1 MAGSI
6 KGITIQLGAD
16 TTKLSNAL
24 NTANKSIKA
33 TQTGLKSVEKA
44 LKLDPTNINLLKDK
58 QQLLAD
64 KVADTTTKLDALKQ
78 AQSQLDAQGV
88 DKNSKE
94 YQELQRDID
103 LCEEYCIG
111 PLFNSCS
118 TIYGIEKSKNIFY
131 LTFKD
136 KIKETNKKLMELTNY
151 EKFIDSQFLQ
161 EYIEFG
167 KIKAFLDSDNLD
179 KLSELSTEEI
189 NECLLYC
196 NNNLFRA
203 ALYLI
208 KFKDIET
215 SSNLSPIHPQNL
227 DEKFIEKNKAI
238 IKLDVYRTFPS
249 LKIFENKLFSKNI
262 HSILLEFSNRGQ
274 NMGYYQGMN
283 FICLYLMLLFGAEE
297 EISVYAM
304 IKLFSLKSKIYNINF
319 EELFINDFCLLRNYM
334 KLIHEK
340 IDELYPDFNNHL
352 EKIGVIDEIWYWK
365 WIELCFLTSVGYDV
379 ASKIIDIVFAYGVD
393 SLVGICLAV
402 IEIFYEDIKKCEDLV
417 GFNQIINNG
426 EIKMNKKQKEKF
438 YKIVF
443 NDIKTNKYNLL

>member
-1 MAGSI
+1 MGCAGSSAVVI
-6 KGITIQLGAD
+6 ISSKIREFPPPKYNDINLD
-16 TTKLSNAL
+16 L
-24 NTANKSIKA
+24 NTYNPKPF
-33 TQTGLKSVEKA
+33 Q
-44 LKLDPTNINLLKDK
+44 NI
-58 QQLLAD
+58 
-64 KVADTTTKLDALKQ
+64 
-78 AQSQLDAQGV
+78 
-88 DKNSKE
+88 
-94 YQELQRDID
+94 DID

-131 LTFKD
+131 STFKD

-417 GFNQIINNG
+417 VFKQIINNG

>member
-1 MAGSI
+1 MGCAGDRAI
-6 KGITIQLGAD
+6 EVI
-16 TTKLSNAL
+16 SNKMREFPPPQYNDINVDL
-24 NTANKSIKA
+24 NTYNPKPF
-33 TQTGLKSVEKA
+33 Q
-44 LKLDPTNINLLKDK
+44 NI
-58 QQLLAD
+58 
-64 KVADTTTKLDALKQ
+64 
-78 AQSQLDAQGV
+78 
-88 DKNSKE
+88 
-94 YQELQRDID
+94 DID

-111 PLFNSCS
+111 PLFNCCS
-118 TIYGIEKSKNIFY
+118 SIYGIEKSKNIFY
-131 LTFKD
+131 STFKD

-151 EKFIDSQFLQ
+151 EKFIDSQFL
-161 EYIEFG
+161 EDYLEFD
-167 KIKAFLDSDNLD
+167 KIKSFLDSNNLD
-179 KLSELSTEEI
+179 KLSQLSTEEI

-208 KFKDIET
+208 KFKDIEI
-215 SSNLSPIHPQNL
+215 SPNLCPIHPKNL

-304 IKLFSLKSKIYNINF
+304 IKLFSLKSKLYNINF

-379 ASKIIDIVFAYGVD
+379 ASKIIDIVFSYGVD

-402 IEIFYEDIKKCEDLV
+402 IEMFYEDIKKCEDLV

-438 YKIVF
+438 FKIVF
-443 NDIKTNKYNLL
+443 KDIKTNKYNLL

>member
-1 MAGSI
+1 MGCAGSSAVVI
-6 KGITIQLGAD
+6 ISSKIREFPPPKYNDINLD
-16 TTKLSNAL
+16 L
-24 NTANKSIKA
+24 NTYNPKPF
-33 TQTGLKSVEKA
+33 Q
-44 LKLDPTNINLLKDK
+44 NI
-58 QQLLAD
+58 
-64 KVADTTTKLDALKQ
+64 
-78 AQSQLDAQGV
+78 
-88 DKNSKE
+88 
-94 YQELQRDID
+94 DID

-131 LTFKD
+131 STFKD

-215 SSNLSPIHPQNL
+215 SSNLSPIHPQDL

>member
-1 MAGSI
+1 MGCAGSSAVVI
-6 KGITIQLGAD
+6 ISSKIREFPPPKYNDINLD
-16 TTKLSNAL
+16 L
-24 NTANKSIKA
+24 NTYNPKPF
-33 TQTGLKSVEKA
+33 Q
-44 LKLDPTNINLLKDK
+44 NI
-58 QQLLAD
+58 
-64 KVADTTTKLDALKQ
+64 
-78 AQSQLDAQGV
+78 
-88 DKNSKE
+88 
-94 YQELQRDID
+94 DID

-131 LTFKD
+131 STFKD

-274 NMGYYQGMN
+274 KMGYYQGMN

-443 NDIKTNKYNLL
+443 DDIKTNKYNLL

>member
-1 MAGSI
+1 MGCAGSSAVVI
-6 KGITIQLGAD
+6 ISSKIREFPPPKYNDINLD
-16 TTKLSNAL
+16 L
-24 NTANKSIKA
+24 NTYNPKPF
-33 TQTGLKSVEKA
+33 Q
-44 LKLDPTNINLLKDK
+44 NI
-58 QQLLAD
+58 
-64 KVADTTTKLDALKQ
+64 
-78 AQSQLDAQGV
+78 
-88 DKNSKE
+88 
-94 YQELQRDID
+94 DID

-131 LTFKD
+131 STFKD

-215 SSNLSPIHPQNL
+215 SSNLSPIHPQDL

-274 NMGYYQGMN
+274 KMGYYQGMN

>member
-1 MAGSI
+1 MGCAGSSAVVI
-6 KGITIQLGAD
+6 ISSKIREFPPPKYNDINLD
-16 TTKLSNAL
+16 L
-24 NTANKSIKA
+24 NTYNPKPF
-33 TQTGLKSVEKA
+33 Q
-44 LKLDPTNINLLKDK
+44 NI
-58 QQLLAD
+58 
-64 KVADTTTKLDALKQ
+64 
-78 AQSQLDAQGV
+78 
-88 DKNSKE
+88 
-94 YQELQRDID
+94 DID

-111 PLFNSCS
+111 PLFNCCS
-118 TIYGIEKSKNIFY
+118 SIYGIEKSKNIFY
-131 LTFKD
+131 STFKD

-208 KFKDIET
+208 KFKDIEI
-215 SSNLSPIHPQNL
+215 SPNLCPIHPKNL

-304 IKLFSLKSKIYNINF
+304 IKLFSLKSKLYNINF

-340 IDELYPDFNNHL
+340 IDELYPDFNDHL

-379 ASKIIDIVFAYGVD
+379 ASKIIDIVFSYGVD

-402 IEIFYEDIKKCEDLV
+402 IEMFYEDIKKCEDLV

-438 YKIVF
+438 FKIVF
-443 NDIKTNKYNLL
+443 KDIKTNKYNLL